1 MVFHSPYYFNEMS
14 NAVEKTLPY
23 AKQENYLLRSPLF
36 ADGLW
41 FKGIIKLYCPSAPNP
56 ILYG

>member
-23 AKQENYLLRSPLF
+23 AKQEN
-36 ADGLW
+36 
-41 FKGIIKLYCPSAPNP
+41 
-56 ILYG
+56 